1 MKFFKWL
8 FSDTQNDPSILQK
21 NASGNKPDLTYEL
34 CLLDEC
40 KQKRDMY
47 IENMATLEIEDLDK
61 TIAAYEDQVN
71 AFFSKGKI
79 IICRII
85 AEKLRQLKKARKIV
99 LKRVQTSM
107 LPAPHHHFESP
118 LSL

>member
-1 MKFFKWL
+1 M
-8 FSDTQNDPSILQK
+8 
-21 NASGNKPDLTYEL
+21 
-34 CLLDEC
+34 
-40 KQKRDMY
+40 
-47 IENMATLEIEDLDK
+47 IEDLDK

-71 AFFSKGKI
+71 AFFSKEKI

-99 LKRVQTSM
+99 QKRIQTSM
-107 LPAPHHHFESP
+107 LLPAPHHRFESP